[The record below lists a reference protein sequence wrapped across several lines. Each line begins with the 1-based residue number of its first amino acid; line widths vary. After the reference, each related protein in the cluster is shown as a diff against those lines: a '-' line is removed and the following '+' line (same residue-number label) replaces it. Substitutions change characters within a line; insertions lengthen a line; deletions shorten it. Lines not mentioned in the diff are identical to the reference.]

1 MDIDMSQYMNLFIEE
16 SNEHLQTMNDV
27 LLELEKNTDN
37 ISLINELFRV
47 AHTLKGMSGT
57 MGYTNMADLTH
68 EMENVLDGVRNN
80 RIKINENITDV
91 LFECFDAL
99 DEIINYIAANG
110 KEMDKANDDL
120 IEKLRNLVN
129 VEEKSVQE
137 ESNGKTQKIQLDNY
151 VVNVINEA
159 RNKGLNAFNI
169 LVTLSHNCML
179 KSARAFVIINTLDS
193 LGDIVYSNPSAED
206 IEDERFDFEFSV
218 ILVTDVDKNSL
229 LEKLYD
235 ISEVEKVEINLV
247 ENQEVQ
253 VLEKEKAGSENVIV
267 EEHKNIDSID
277 SKDMKSDTKD
287 KVKKVNK
294 VAKTVRV
301 DIDRLDNLMNL
312 ASELIIIKNRMDDL
326 SGTSNKEDMLQA
338 IEYLERITT
347 NLHNAV
353 MKVRM
358 VPIERVF
365 NRFPRM
371 VRDLSKELNKRVNL
385 QMYGE
390 STEVDRTVIDEI
402 GDPLIHI
409 IRNSLDHGIEYPQ
422 DRIKLGKPETGNIV
436 LKAYPD
442 GNNVVIEV
450 TDDGC
455 GIDFEKVKKK
465 SIERGLITEQEAE
478 KISEEEL
485 ANILFEPGFSTSDT
499 ITEISGRGVGLDVV
513 KNKIESINGTIE
525 LESQRN
531 KGTKFTIRIP
541 LTLAI
546 IQALLIKL
554 KDETYAI
561 PLSSITEIIS
571 VNKDS
576 IRSIQKQEIML
587 YRGKTIPIVR
597 LDKLMGLE
605 TDELLE
611 EYIAV
616 VVRKGDKLAALLVN
630 SLIGQQEIVIKPLGK
645 YLSYIKYFS
654 GATILGNG
662 DISLILDVNSFV

>member
-1 MDIDMSQYMNLFIEE
+1 MSQYLNLFIEE
-16 SNEHLQTMNDV
+16 ANEHLQNMNDI
-27 LLELEKNTDN
+27 LLELEKDTENT
-37 ISLINELFRV
+37 SLINELFRV

-57 MGYTNMADLTH
+57 MGFEHMADLTH

-80 RIKINENITDV
+80 KIKLNESIIDI

-99 DEIINYIAANG
+99 DEIVNYIADSG
-110 KEMDKANDDL
+110 SEKENYTNKELISKLKAI
-120 IEKLRNLVN
+120 IEG
-129 VEEKSVQE
+129 EKSLELEDIQDKQE
-137 ESNGKTQKIQLDNY
+137 GLQLDNH
-151 VVNVINEA
+151 VVNVIKEA
-159 RNKGLNAFNI
+159 KKQDLNVFQI
-169 LVTLSHNCML
+169 SITLSPACML
-179 KSARAFVIINTLDS
+179 KSARAFIIINTLDAV
-193 LGDIVYSNPSAED
+193 GDIVYSKPSTED
-206 IEDERFDFEFSV
+206 IEDEKFDLTFSL
-218 ILVTDVDKNSL
+218 ILITEANKDKL
-229 LEKLYD
+229 IEKLD
-235 ISEVEKVEINLV
+235 TISEIDRIEIEAIESDTLKISMDED
-247 ENQEVQ
+247 ENAMEEVH
-253 VLEKEKAGSENVIV
+253 VKK
-267 EEHKNIDSID
+267 HKDDKKTD
-277 SKDMKSDTKD
+277 SKEQI
-287 KVKKVNK
+287 KKVSK
-294 VAKTVRV
+294 VTKTVRV

-326 SGTSNKEDMLQA
+326 SGTSNKEDMLQT

-353 MKVRM
+353 MKIRM

-371 VRDLSKELNKRVNL
+371 VRDLSKELNKKINL

-390 STEVDRTVIDEI
+390 NTEVDRTVIDEI

-409 IRNSLDHGIEYPQ
+409 IRNSLDHGIEYPEE
-422 DRIKLGKPETGNIV
+422 RLKLGKAEEGNLI
-436 LKAYPD
+436 LRAYPD

-450 TDDGC
+450 LDDGC
-455 GIDFEKVKKK
+455 GIDYEKVKKK
-465 SIERGLITEQEAE
+465 SIDKGLITEEEAE
-478 KISEEEL
+478 KMSENEL
-485 ANILFEPGFSTSDT
+485 ANILFEPGFSTSDE

-525 LESQRN
+525 LESEKN

-546 IQALLIKL
+546 IQALLVKL
-554 KDETYAI
+554 IDEIYAI

-571 VNKDS
+571 VNGES
-576 IRSIQKQEIML
+576 IRSIQEQEIML

-597 LDKLMGLE
+597 LNKVMGLE
-605 TDELLE
+605 DDDFLD

-630 SLIGQQEIVIKPLGK
+630 DLIGQQEIVIKPLGK
-645 YLSYIKYFS
+645 YLSSYVKYFS

-662 DISLILDVNSFV
+662 DVSLILDVNSLI

>member
-1 MDIDMSQYMNLFIEE
+1 MSQYLNLFIEE
-16 SNEHLQTMNDV
+16 ANEHLQNMNDI
-27 LLELEKNTDN
+27 LLELEKDTENT
-37 ISLINELFRV
+37 SLINELFRV

-57 MGYTNMADLTH
+57 MGFEHMADLTH

-80 RIKINENITDV
+80 KIKLNESIIDI

-99 DEIINYIAANG
+99 DEIVNYIADSGSEKGNYTN
-110 KEMDKANDDL
+110 KELISKLKAI
-120 IEKLRNLVN
+120 IEG
-129 VEEKSVQE
+129 EKSLELEDIQDKQE
-137 ESNGKTQKIQLDNY
+137 GLQLDNH
-151 VVNVINEA
+151 VVNVIKEA
-159 RNKGLNAFNI
+159 KKQDLNVFQI
-169 LVTLSHNCML
+169 SITLSPACML
-179 KSARAFVIINTLDS
+179 KSARAFVIINTLDAV
-193 LGDIVYSNPSAED
+193 GDIVYSKPSTED
-206 IEDERFDFEFSV
+206 IEDEKFDLTFSL
-218 ILVTDVDKNSL
+218 ILITEANKDKL
-229 LEKLYD
+229 IEKLD
-235 ISEVEKVEINLV
+235 TISEIDRIEIEAIESDTLKISMDED
-247 ENQEVQ
+247 ENAMEEVH
-253 VLEKEKAGSENVIV
+253 VKK
-267 EEHKNIDSID
+267 HKDDKKTD
-277 SKDMKSDTKD
+277 SKEQI
-287 KVKKVNK
+287 KKVSK
-294 VAKTVRV
+294 VTKTVRV

-326 SGTSNKEDMLQA
+326 SGTSNKEDMLQT

-353 MKVRM
+353 MKIRM

-371 VRDLSKELNKRVNL
+371 VRDLSKELNKKINL

-390 STEVDRTVIDEI
+390 NTEVDRTVIDEI

-409 IRNSLDHGIEYPQ
+409 IRNSLDHGIEYPEE
-422 DRIKLGKPETGNIV
+422 RLKLGKAEEGNLI
-436 LKAYPD
+436 LRAYPD

-450 TDDGC
+450 LDDGC
-455 GIDFEKVKKK
+455 GIDYEKVKKK
-465 SIERGLITEQEAE
+465 SIDKGLITEEEAE
-478 KISEEEL
+478 KMSENEL
-485 ANILFEPGFSTSDT
+485 ANILFEPGFSTSDE

-525 LESQRN
+525 LESEKN

-546 IQALLIKL
+546 IQALLVKL
-554 KDETYAI
+554 IDEIYAI

-571 VNKDS
+571 VNGES
-576 IRSIQKQEIML
+576 IRSIQEQEIML

-597 LDKLMGLE
+597 LNKVMGLE
-605 TDELLE
+605 DDDFLD

-630 SLIGQQEIVIKPLGK
+630 DLIGQQEIVIKPLGK
-645 YLSYIKYFS
+645 YLSSYVKYFS

-662 DISLILDVNSFV
+662 DVSLILDVNSLI

>member
-68 EMENVLDGVRNN
+68 EMENVLDGIRNN

>member
-1 MDIDMSQYMNLFIEE
+1 MSQYLNLFIEE
-16 SNEHLQTMNDV
+16 ANEHLQNMNDI
-27 LLELEKNTDN
+27 LLELEKDTENT
-37 ISLINELFRV
+37 SLINELFRV

-57 MGYTNMADLTH
+57 MGFEHMADLTH

-80 RIKINENITDV
+80 KIKLNESIIDI

-99 DEIINYIAANG
+99 DEIVNYIADSG
-110 KEMDKANDDL
+110 SEKENYTNKELISKLKAI
-120 IEKLRNLVN
+120 IEG
-129 VEEKSVQE
+129 EKSLELEDIQDKQE
-137 ESNGKTQKIQLDNY
+137 GLQLDNH
-151 VVNVINEA
+151 VVNVIKEA
-159 RNKGLNAFNI
+159 KKQDLNVFQI
-169 LVTLSHNCML
+169 SITLSPACML
-179 KSARAFVIINTLDS
+179 KSARAFVIINTLDAV
-193 LGDIVYSNPSAED
+193 GDIVYSKPSTED
-206 IEDERFDFEFSV
+206 IEDEKFDLTFSL
-218 ILVTDVDKNSL
+218 ILITEANKDKL
-229 LEKLYD
+229 IEKLD
-235 ISEVEKVEINLV
+235 TISEIDRIEIEAIESDTLKISMDED
-247 ENQEVQ
+247 ENAMEEVH
-253 VLEKEKAGSENVIV
+253 VKK
-267 EEHKNIDSID
+267 HKDDKKTD
-277 SKDMKSDTKD
+277 SKEQI
-287 KVKKVNK
+287 KKVSK
-294 VAKTVRV
+294 VTKTVRV

-326 SGTSNKEDMLQA
+326 SGTSNKEDMLQT

-353 MKVRM
+353 MKIRM

-371 VRDLSKELNKRVNL
+371 VRDLSKELNKKINL

-390 STEVDRTVIDEI
+390 NTEVDRTVIDEI

-409 IRNSLDHGIEYPQ
+409 IRNSLDHGIEYPEE
-422 DRIKLGKPETGNIV
+422 RLKLGKAEEGNLI
-436 LKAYPD
+436 LRAYPD

-450 TDDGC
+450 LDDGC
-455 GIDFEKVKKK
+455 GIDYEKVKKK
-465 SIERGLITEQEAE
+465 SIDKGLITEEEAE
-478 KISEEEL
+478 KMSENEL
-485 ANILFEPGFSTSDT
+485 ANILFEPGFSTSDE

-525 LESQRN
+525 LESEKN

-546 IQALLIKL
+546 IQALLVKL
-554 KDETYAI
+554 IDEIYAI

-571 VNKDS
+571 VNGES
-576 IRSIQKQEIML
+576 IRSIQEQEIML

-597 LDKLMGLE
+597 LNKVMGLE
-605 TDELLE
+605 DDDFLD

-630 SLIGQQEIVIKPLGK
+630 DLIGQQEIVIKPLGK
-645 YLSYIKYFS
+645 YLSSYVKYFS

-662 DISLILDVNSFV
+662 DVSLILDVNSLI

>member
-1 MDIDMSQYMNLFIEE
+1 MSQYMNLFIEE

-597 LDKLMGLE
+597 LDKLMRLE

>member
-1 MDIDMSQYMNLFIEE
+1 MDLDMNQYMNLFIEE
-16 SNEHLQTMNDV
+16 VNEHLQNMNDI
-27 LLELEKNTDN
+27 LLELEKDTTNT
-37 ISLINELFRV
+37 SLINELFRV

-57 MGYTNMADLTH
+57 MGFVNMADLTH
-68 EMENVLDGVRNN
+68 EMENVLDEVRNN
-80 RIKINENITDV
+80 RIKLNESIVDI
-91 LFECFDAL
+91 LFECFDVL
-99 DEIINYIAANG
+99 DENISYIIENK
-110 KEMDKANDDL
+110 KEMDSSNKELIDRLRSIVSIDNNNDSASSM
-120 IEKLRNLVN
+120 EN
-129 VEEKSVQE
+129 VENSKM
-137 ESNGKTQKIQLDNY
+137 NNY
-151 VVNVINEA
+151 VMNVINEA
-159 RNKGLNAFNI
+159 SKRGLNVFNI
-169 LVTLSHNCML
+169 DISLSPTCML
-179 KSARAFVIINTLDS
+179 KSARAFVIINTLDAM
-193 LGDIVYSNPSAED
+193 GDIVYTNPPTED
-206 IEDERFDFEFSV
+206 IEDEKFDLKFSLTL
-218 ILVTDVDKNSL
+218 ITAVDKDIL
-229 LEKLYD
+229 LSTLNK
-235 ISEVEKVEINLV
+235 ISEVESIEIEVVESVELEETEDIEHYDSQFIDPKVYKDVN
-247 ENQEVQ
+247 
-253 VLEKEKAGSENVIV
+253 
-267 EEHKNIDSID
+267 
-277 SKDMKSDTKD
+277 SKKSGDKD
-287 KVKKVNK
+287 KMNKVKK

-326 SGTSNKEDMLQA
+326 SGTSNREDMLQT

-371 VRDLSKELNKRVNL
+371 VRDLSKELNKKVDLR
-385 QMYGE
+385 MYGE
-390 STEVDRTVIDEI
+390 NTEVDRTVIDEI

-409 IRNSLDHGIEYPQ
+409 IRNSLDHGIEDPQ
-422 DRIKLGKPETGNIV
+422 ERVKLGKPEEGKLI

-450 TDDGC
+450 IDDGG
-455 GIDFEKVKKK
+455 GIDFEKVKQK
-465 SIERGLITEQEAE
+465 SIDRGLITEVEGE
-478 KISEEEL
+478 KITEKEL
-485 ANILFEPGFSTSDT
+485 ANILFEPGFSTSDK
-499 ITEISGRGVGLDVV
+499 ITEVSGRGVGLDVV

-525 LESQRN
+525 LDSQRG
-531 KGTKFTIRIP
+531 KGTTFTIRIP

-561 PLSSITEIIS
+561 PLSSITEIIN
-571 VNKDS
+571 VNKEN
-576 IRSIQKQEIML
+576 IRSIQEHEIML

-605 TDELLE
+605 MDELTD

-645 YLSYIKYFS
+645 YLSSIRYFT

-662 DISLILDVNSFV
+662 DVSLILDVNSLV